1 MKKLFMSKKNLIQV
15 ISDKPREY
23 VLEMTQEKVDEMKAK
38 GIDTDT
44 IPTVGKHTFRRRN
57 RTINSSEAKIK
68 MTMFIDFDVLQHFKK
83 RAENATSAPYQ
94 TQINQELR
102 AIMERDL
109 AEEQNKLD
117 EVEQRLLNNPSF
129 IQAISEKLKAA

>member
-1 MKKLFMSKKNLIQV
+1 MEKNNLSEV
-15 ISDKPREY
+15 R
-23 VLEMTQEKVDEMKAK
+23 VLEVKQQDYDEALAK
-38 GIDTDT
+38 GWTEDDIL
-44 IPTVGKHTFRRRN
+44 PVGKHTFRRRN
-57 RTINSSEAKIK
+57 RTINPAEAKIK

-109 AEEQNKLD
+109 ADEQNKFD